1 MVDSHSNKEFDE
13 KAADRVN
20 EAAPK
25 DSAGLLGAGSD
36 DPLTIKHAADELSK
50 QKQVK
55 QAAELY
61 RKAMQLY
68 AESGKILSA
77 IAVKARELKIIKRAP
92 NKARD
97 IYNALRTIAANN
109 IPSYEFFTKMSYDEL
124 LSILQVLEVEVFPP
138 DGIVKQPGDV
148 ETDLYFV
155 VSGTLQETVS
165 PGGAENPDN
174 QVTLIENAFTGDIYP
189 FEEDKACTGTLTATT
204 EVELLK
210 IAKRDLLRL
219 AQKKYN
225 IEFLCMEL
233 LSTRYEIDGRRAKQ
247 IIRATERYQLLTKVD
262 IKVLSDVPNEKPLVL
277 NGFTEDL
284 SLGGACICLNA
295 AYLSGATNLIGKR
308 VILALRVAKLL
319 TGVDVPG
326 TIAWK
331 REVNRGK
338 GKDII
343 IGIQF
348 KEIPPEDFEFIKRHC
363 YIGDGAEQMIYSLWQ
378 SCVTK

>member
-1 MVDSHSNKEFDE
+1 MVDSNTHKQLDE
-13 KAADRVN
+13 KAADLVN
-20 EAAPK
+20 GAEAARP
-25 DSAGLLGAGSD
+25 SGERSE
-36 DPLTIKHAADELSK
+36 DPLLMKKAADELTG
-50 QKQVK
+50 QNQVK

-61 RKAMQLY
+61 RTAMQRY

-77 IAVKARELKIIKRAP
+77 IAAKALELKVIKRAT

-97 IYNALRTIAANN
+97 IYDALRTIASDN

-124 LSILQVLEVEVFPP
+124 LSILQAIEVEVFPP
-138 DGIVKQPGDV
+138 NSIVKQPGDA
-148 ETDLYFV
+148 EAELYFV
-155 VSGTLQETVS
+155 VSGTLQETVVQS
-165 PGGAENPDN
+165 GAESPEN
-174 QVTLIENAFTGDIYP
+174 QITLIENAFTGDIYP
-189 FEEDKACTGTLTATT
+189 FEEEKAYNGTLTSTT

-210 IAKRDLLRL
+210 ISKHDLLRL

-225 IEFLCMEL
+225 FEFLCMEL
-233 LSTRYEIDGRRAKQ
+233 LSTRYDIGGRRSKQ
-247 IIRATERYQLLTKVD
+247 IIRATQRYQLLTRVD
-262 IKVLSDVPNEKPLVL
+262 IKVLSDAPNEKPLVL